1 MLAGL
6 AKMSDSSE
14 KVAIRFQ
21 PQRAEI
27 AVDRGLTVLEAAL
40 IGKVAISH
48 KCGGHGSC
56 GTCKI
61 QIDSKSE
68 LCAPNVLEKR
78 HLSEERLAQGFRLA
92 CQCKITGPA
101 TVMVQ
106 EDPLRR
112 VVRELL
118 EAQRQA
124 NGILLAKEEQ
134 AVEDCELK
142 ATVCDPALDQGEG
155 ACMTDDREVS
165 IDWI

>member
-1 MLAGL
+1 
-6 AKMSDSSE
+6 MSDTE

-27 AVDRGLTVLEAAL
+27 AIDRGVSVLDAAVV
-40 IGKVAISH
+40 GKVAIAH

-61 QIDSKSE
+61 QIDSKTE
-68 LCAPNVLEKR
+68 LCAPNVLERR
-78 HLSEERLAQGFRLA
+78 HLTEERLAQGFRLA

-118 EAQRQA
+118 EAQRSQA
-124 NGILLAKEEQ
+124 QKDVMQLEEELNQDELLQE
-134 AVEDCELK
+134 VEDCESL
-142 ATVCDPALDQGEG
+142 VE
-155 ACMTDDREVS
+155 DDLSETIVS
-165 IDWI
+165 EPLR

>member
-1 MLAGL
+1 
-6 AKMSDSSE
+6 MSDTE

-27 AVDRGLTVLEAAL
+27 AIDRGLSVLDAAL
-40 IGKVAISH
+40 VGKVVIAH

-61 QIDSKSE
+61 QIDSKTE
-68 LCAPNVLEKR
+68 LCAPNVLERR
-78 HLSEERLAQGFRLA
+78 HLTEERLAQGFRLA

-118 EAQRQA
+118 EAQRKQVQVQEDVIKLDEEDLMDDQTPETI
-124 NGILLAKEEQ
+124 GSEPLL
-134 AVEDCELK
+134 
-142 ATVCDPALDQGEG
+142 
-155 ACMTDDREVS
+155 
-165 IDWI
+165 